1 MIKKILFILDK
12 KDKKNLILILLLSLL
27 NTFFEI
33 IGIGLIIPILTYF
46 ISDNSLTYIENF
58 YNFENISKS
67 KLLIYTLILFNL
79 SYLFKFL
86 TSLLLAL
93 TKNRFIWNLFA
104 KLSGKIFNFFINKKY
119 LIEDEKNTAEKI
131 HLVRGEANQFSFAV
145 INPIIELIIETILFL
160 SICIFLLVYNFQ
172 ISLIVILFF
181 LILGLIWNKYYN
193 KRLKILGDKRR
204 IYSIGAIN
212 EIQNS
217 FGNFRETL
225 IYRLGPIFFKKF
237 DFLNKNESIVGFK
250 RDTITQLPRLFLE
263 LLSVST
269 ILLITIILINRNISL
284 SNILILIG
292 VFVFATV
299 RMLPS
304 VTKIIRAIQTL
315 RFNSVVINKIFD
327 EFNSKTF
334 KNNSNNSKDK
344 FTFRNLKL
352 EKLFYSYPSNS
363 LHVLKDINLE
373 ISKEQNYGFVGK
385 TGSGKS
391 TLINILCG
399 FINISEG
406 SFILN
411 EKPLNERL
419 ESWQNIIGYVPHDVF
434 ILNESIEYNITFQ
447 KENEINKEKIEK
459 ILEEVELKDFIDSL
473 DKKEKTIIGERGKD
487 LSRGQCQ
494 RIGLARAIYKNPQVL
509 ILDEATS
516 ALDIKTEKQILKK
529 LYKHKKDLTI
539 ISISH
544 RRSSLEF
551 CDKIFKI
558 DNGNLNEIQLEEI

>member
-58 YNFENISKS
+58 YNFDNISKS

-86 TSLLLAL
+86 ISLLLAL

>member
-12 KDKKNLILILLLSLL
+12 KDKKNLILILFLTLL

-58 YNFENISKS
+58 YNFDNISKS
-67 KLLIYTLILFNL
+67 KLLIYTLVLFNL

-86 TSLLLAL
+86 TSLLLVL
-93 TKNRFIWNLFA
+93 TKNRFAWNLFA

-160 SICIFLLVYNFQ
+160 SICIFLLVYNLQ
-172 ISLIVILFF
+172 ISLIVISFF

-193 KRLKILGDKRR
+193 NRLKILGDKRR

-225 IYRLGPIFFKKF
+225 IYRLGSIFFKKF

-250 RDTITQLPRLFLE
+250 RDTITQLPRLLLE

-269 ILLITIILINRNISL
+269 ILLVTIILINRNISL

-315 RFNSVVINKIFD
+315 RFNSVVINKIYD

-434 ILNESIEYNITFQ
+434 ILNESIEYNIAFQ

-558 DNGNLNEIQLEEI
+558 DNGNLNEIKLEEI

>member
-12 KDKKNLILILLLSLL
+12 KDKKKLILILFLTLL

-58 YNFENISKS
+58 YNFDNISKS
-67 KLLIYTLILFNL
+67 KLLIYTLVLFNL

-86 TSLLLAL
+86 TSLLLVL
-93 TKNRFIWNLFA
+93 TKNRFTWNLFA

-160 SICIFLLVYNFQ
+160 SICIFLLVYNLQ
-172 ISLIVILFF
+172 ISLIVISFF

-193 KRLKILGDKRR
+193 NRLKILGDKRR

-250 RDTITQLPRLFLE
+250 RDTITQLPRLLLE

-269 ILLITIILINRNISL
+269 ILLVTIILINRNISL

-315 RFNSVVINKIFD
+315 KFNSVVINKIYD

-434 ILNESIEYNITFQ
+434 ILNESIEYNIAFQ
-447 KENEINKEKIEK
+447 KEDEINKEKIEK

>member
-58 YNFENISKS
+58 YNFDNISKS

-86 TSLLLAL
+86 ISLLLAL

-544 RRSSLEF
+544 RRNSLEF